1 MNNDSLAFHTAVR
14 TEFPCEV
21 RRVTRTVT
29 VRDGT
34 TLSIKLWLPVGAA
47 AREHSG
53 VVLEAVPYRK
63 DDVSLIDDETRFA
76 YFAGLGIAG
85 ARLDLR
91 GSGSST
97 GILSDEYTPMEQVD
111 IVEVIEW
118 LAAQPWCNGSVGM
131 MGISWSGFSAL
142 QVAARRPES
151 LKAVITVCSSDDRYD
166 NDVHYHGGVP
176 LAFYMNLWGTALQLM
191 SMRPPRPAELG
202 DRWYEEWISRL
213 HALPALT
220 ATWLAHPYRDSYWR
234 QGSICEDYGA
244 IECAVLAVGGWADS
258 YTDTVLRLLA
268 NLDAPTEAIIGPWGH
283 TWPER
288 PEPGPGIDF
297 LGRCVRW
304 WDRWLHGVD
313 HAEPDPRLAF
323 YVQGYTPSRE
333 DLEVRPGSW
342 LATEDPACL
351 AADEILVLGAG
362 GVLGRGLVAVGEA
375 DIRNDRV
382 VGVDARHYLPMGVST
397 DLPPVQDADDSR
409 SLCFDTAPL
418 AEPFTLLGRAVL
430 SARLRADAPTGQLF
444 VRITDVDPDGHSHL
458 VARGGLNLAHR
469 GGHAPDQVRPLV
481 PGRWEKVDIPLKS
494 TGYRFS
500 PGHRIRVAISTVYWP
515 WLWPAPDLTTV
526 TLDLRDTAIRLPRL
540 PEDSDRVHAVELGAP
555 EIAPPPEIEL
565 TGDAQPYWSVDTDD
579 DARVTVRRGYRGE
592 RRTTLPDGW
601 AFGTVRDASEY
612 SYLPSDPTS
621 GMMSR
626 DVAQRFAW
634 DDHEVIVSLD
644 STMTADREKFH
655 VTTRAEAT
663 LDGASVFSDV
673 STRVIPR
680 GL

>member
-14 TEFPCEV
+14 TEFPCDV

-29 VRDGT
+29 VSDGT
-34 TLSIKLWLPVGAA
+34 ALSIKLWLPVGAA
-47 AREHSG
+47 ARERSG
-53 VVLEAVPYRK
+53 VVLEAIPYRK
-63 DDVSLIDDETRFA
+63 DDVSLVDDETRFA

-97 GILSDEYTPMEQVD
+97 GILADEYTPTEQAD
-111 IVEVIEW
+111 IVEVVHW

-131 MGISWSGFSAL
+131 MGISWSGFNAL
-142 QVAARRPES
+142 QVAARRPEP
-151 LKAVITVCSSDDRYD
+151 LKAIITVCSSDDRYD

-191 SMRPPRPAELG
+191 SMRPPRPAETG
-202 DRWYEEWISRL
+202 DGWYGEWISRL
-213 HALPALT
+213 HAAPSVT
-220 ATWLAHPYRDSYWR
+220 ATWLAHPYRDAYWR

-244 IECAVLAVGGWADS
+244 IECAVLAVGGWADA
-258 YTDTVLRLLA
+258 YTDTVLRLLE

-297 LGRCVRW
+297 LARCVRW
-304 WDRWLHGVD
+304 WDRWLHGVED
-313 HAEPDPRLAF
+313 ADPDPRLAF
-323 YVQGYTPSRE
+323 YVQEHTPSRE
-333 DLEVRPGSW
+333 DLPVRPGLW
-342 LATEDPACL
+342 LAAEDL
-351 AADEILVLGAG
+351 ASIVTDEVLMLGAD
-362 GVLGRGLVAVGEA
+362 GVLGRDAVGEV
-375 DIRNDRV
+375 DIRGDRV
-382 VGVDARHYLPMGVST
+382 VGSDARHYLPMGVST

-409 SLCFDTAPL
+409 SLCFDTEPL
-418 AEPFTLLGRAVL
+418 TEPFTLVGRAAL
-430 SARLRADAPTGQLF
+430 AARLRADAPTGQLF

-469 GGHAPDQVRPLV
+469 AGHAPEQVRPLV
-481 PGRWEKVDIPLKS
+481 PGRWETVEIPVKS
-494 TGYRFS
+494 TGYRFA

-515 WLWPAPDLTTV
+515 WLWPSRDLTTV
-526 TLDLRDTAIRLPRL
+526 TLDLRRTAIHLPRL
-540 PEDSDRVHAVELGAP
+540 PEGSDRVRPVDLGAP
-555 EIAPPPEIEL
+555 VIASPPEIEVS
-565 TGDAQPYWSVDTDD
+565 GDAQPYWDVETADD
-579 DARVTVRRGYRGE
+579 GRVAVRRGHRGE
-592 RRTTLPDGW
+592 SRTTLPDGW
-601 AFGTVRDASEY
+601 TFGTLRDASEY

-621 GMMSR
+621 GLMLR

-634 DDHEVIVSLD
+634 DGHEVIVSLD
-644 STMTADREKFH
+644 SRMTADRESFR

-663 LDGASVFSDV
+663 FDGASVFGDV